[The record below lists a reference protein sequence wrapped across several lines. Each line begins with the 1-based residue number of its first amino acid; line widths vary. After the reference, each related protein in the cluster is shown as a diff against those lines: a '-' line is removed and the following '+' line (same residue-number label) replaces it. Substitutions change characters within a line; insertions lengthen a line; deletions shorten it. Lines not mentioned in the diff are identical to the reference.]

1 MESRT
6 FDDSLE
12 LPIVFFDGVCN
23 LCNASVLFFLDRNRK
38 ENLRFASLQSS
49 IAEKILGKKTE
60 WNDSPSSVLFLENG
74 ILYQKSTAIIKI
86 CAYLNFPWNLFSLF
100 RWIPSF
106 VRDFAYDWIAR
117 NRYRWFG
124 RLDSCRI
131 PDPNLKSRFLGE

>member
-6 FDDSLE
+6 FDDSLK

-74 ILYQKSTAIIKI
+74 ILYRKSTAIIKI
-86 CAYLNFPWNLFSLF
+86 CAHLTFPWSLFSLF
-100 RWIPSF
+100 LWIPSF
-106 VRDFAYDWIAR
+106 VRDFVYDWIAR

-131 PDPNLKSRFLGE
+131 PDPSLKSRFLGE